1 MGSAVYLLIAVIVTF
16 VGSIVVYLVNRTS
29 TSVESGID
37 DFRREMQAL
46 APQSDDDEPWRSRES

>member
-1 MGSAVYLLIAVIVTF
+1 MGSAVYLLIAASIAV
-16 VGSIVVYLVNRTS
+16 VGSIVVYVVNRMT

-46 APQSDDDEPWRSRES
+46 APPSDDDPWRSRKS